1 MFILRRSFIFT
12 EFQAV
17 GSHMDPF
24 QLIFEKTEKM
34 EIDLKKLFEEMDLIW
49 LLSAS

>member
-1 MFILRRSFIFT
+1 MLFFRRGFIFT

-24 QLIFEKTEKM
+24 QLIFEKTENI
-34 EIDLKKLFEEMDLIW
+34 EINLKKIF
-49 LLSAS
+49 

>member
-1 MFILRRSFIFT
+1 MFIFRRGFIFT

-24 QLIFEKTEKM
+24 QLIF
-34 EIDLKKLFEEMDLIW
+34 KKSLETLTRKSLFEEMDLIW